1 MKIPV
6 LLPNSTFGYLTNV
19 CNCDE
24 CKKRGQA
31 EFELLDEK
39 GRYIQHIKYS
49 ELKDR
54 EIIEHYNPYDLCDLL
69 HEKLIEKETTEKKIK
84 DDPWGDRYADECSK
98 EEIDKWISE
107 GYGLPPIREE

>member
-1 MKIPV
+1 MKITV
-6 LLPNSTFGYLTNV
+6 LLPNGMFGYLTNV

-31 EFELLDEK
+31 EFELFDEK

-54 EIIEHYNPYDLCDLL
+54 EIIQHYNPYDLSN
-69 HEKLIEKETTEKKIK
+69 
-84 DDPWGDRYADECSK
+84 PWQNTPASK
-98 EEIDKWISE
+98 RSE
-107 GYGLPPIREE
+107 SGG